1 MASRR
6 TKRTGST
13 EVIYKDL
20 EFRSKSFHPVASRQ
34 RSNEHAQIEF
44 ANVYRDSTESEIG
57 LRPTVRLKC
66 RKRKAH
72 WIPRNDKVHRE
83 IKLIPDNGGETR

>member
-20 EFRSKSFHPVASRQ
+20 KFRSKSFHPVASCQ
-34 RSNEHAQIEF
+34 RSSEHAQIEF
-44 ANVYRDSTESEIG
+44 ANLYRDSRESEIG

-66 RKRKAH
+66 RKREAH
-72 WIPRNDKVHRE
+72 
-83 IKLIPDNGGETR
+83 